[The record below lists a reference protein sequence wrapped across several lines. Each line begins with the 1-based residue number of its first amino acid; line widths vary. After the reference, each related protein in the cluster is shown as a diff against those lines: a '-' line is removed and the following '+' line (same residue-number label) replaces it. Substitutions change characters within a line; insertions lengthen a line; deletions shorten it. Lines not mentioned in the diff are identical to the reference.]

1 MRPLILYLH
10 TIATDSCQAAKLA
23 GMRRYAAA
31 RGWQVETLRREISRA
46 AMIPRILERHKPAGC
61 IVEGAGRWDD
71 LPPSLFG
78 PTPVVYI
85 DVLDDTV
92 CGDAPRINLDPG
104 LVARVAMR
112 ELSALEP
119 TTYAA
124 VGFVRPHEW
133 SRRRLGAFVSLVKAQ
148 GRECLVLEARKG
160 ESLKSY
166 LARIDAWVAA
176 LPRGCAIFAVQAP
189 IARNV
194 AAAAR
199 AHARSI
205 PRDLA
210 LLCTVG
216 LERGAVPP
224 PEGISIIQFDFER
237 LGFLAA
243 RMLDEWMHGRLAP
256 RTTERIGPLC
266 LVRKESTRGRGRRE
280 PRILEALE
288 MIRAEACDGLTAR
301 ALAARFQG
309 SRRLF
314 DMRFREAVGHSVL
327 DEILHVR
334 LEKAR
339 TLLAQTDTA
348 IGAIPGLC
356 GFGCDSTLDVLFRRR
371 TGLSMRA
378 WRKQHSW
385 RT

>member
-10 TIATDSCQAAKLA
+10 TIASDSCQHAKLA

-31 RGWQVETLRREISRA
+31 RDWQVEPVRREASRKG
-46 AMIPRILERHKPAGC
+46 MIPRILDRYKPAGC

-71 LPPSLFG
+71 LPLPLFG
-78 PTPVVYI
+78 NTPVSYV

-92 CGDAPRINLDPG
+92 CGKAPRINLDPE

-112 ELSALEP
+112 ELAALEP
-119 TTYAA
+119 ATYAA

-133 SRRRLGAFVSLVKAQ
+133 SHRRLGAFVSLVKEQ
-148 GRECLVLEARKG
+148 GHDCLVLEARKD
-160 ESLKSY
+160 ESFNSY
-166 LARIDAWVAA
+166 HARIDAWVAA
-176 LPRGCAIFAVQAP
+176 LPRGSAIFAVQAP
-189 IARNV
+189 IARRV

-199 AHARSI
+199 AHARAI

-216 LERGAVPP
+216 LERGAIPP

-237 LGFLAA
+237 IGYLAA
-243 RMLDEWMHGRLAP
+243 RMLDEWMNGRRDPCSL
-256 RTTERIGPLC
+256 ERIGPLC

-288 MIRAEACDGLTAR
+288 MIRAEACEGLTAR
-301 ALAARFQG
+301 DLAARFPG
-309 SRRLF
+309 TRRLF
-314 DMRFREAVGHSVL
+314 DMRFREAIGHSVL

-334 LEKAR
+334 MEKAR
-339 TLLAQTDTA
+339 TLLAQTDTP
-348 IGAIPGLC
+348 IGTIPGLC
-356 GFGCDSTLDVLFRRR
+356 GFGCDSTLDILFRRR

-385 RT
+385 RA